1 MSPRV
6 PNDTPAGTPIHVGRS
21 ACGRTMLVASLLALA
36 HGCKD
41 DEPPANDPSGTTESS
56 DDDDSSSGGDVESS
70 TSSGGADESSSSGS
84 STGEPVVEWMF
95 DDVYGVP
102 NVDDDDDEGRRDW
115 LQYVFAEDDD
125 VSVLAVP
132 ALPEGHVVHATISG
146 DTEKVRVWSDTDVL
160 VGSGAEGVVAEG
172 EMTPGAEG
180 AELHVVFDDYNAAAT
195 LTLSHRDADGN
206 EIETADVVLRS
217 APMILNHHLQPDE
230 HVWVV
235 SVNADFGSNA
245 SMVADFE
252 DVLGDKFT
260 AVPGPAYGNDV
271 WIQDEIEF
279 AIAAGPDG
287 QRVDVVIDSIRNR
300 GLDPFAET
308 LVEPD
313 FVAQTWGQP
322 LDATTLDSFGNLE
335 VSPPV
340 TVDGV
345 EYPFGRIYYGRMNG
359 VGLHAD
365 LADKLAGQTVQAPV
379 EMDTLWLCVKHVDE
393 FQTFVPD
400 ASSPKGFKFLFAD
413 VPAAIALL
421 EGLPRG
427 MELTRYGE
435 DHGHATVGSILDDT
449 ALMDLNA
456 DIQADELDPLL
467 AQFQSEFGL
476 TEDDIILVPSLFED
490 VPGCGGV
497 VALIP
502 GMVNLIVATVD
513 DETHVFVPDPFFRT
527 DVGDQAS
534 DPVLQAFEDALPDGL
549 VTHYVDNWDVY
560 HLGLGEVHCGANVLR
575 HPDAHWW
582 ETALHLLEGEG

>member
-1 MSPRV
+1 
-6 PNDTPAGTPIHVGRS
+6 
-21 ACGRTMLVASLLALA
+21 MLVASLLALA

-41 DEPPANDPSGTTESS
+41 DETPANETTGTDESS
-56 DDDDSSSGGDVESS
+56 EGDDTSSSGDVESS
-70 TSSGGADESSSSGS
+70 TSSAGADESSTSGS

-102 NVDDDDDEGRRDW
+102 NVDDDDGEGRADW
-115 LQYVFAEDDD
+115 LQLVFPEDDD
-125 VSVLAVP
+125 ISVLAVP
-132 ALPEGHVVHATISG
+132 GLPEDHVVHATIDG
-146 DTEKVRVWSDTDVL
+146 DTERVRVWSGNDVL
-160 VGSGAEGVVAEG
+160 AGSGAEGVVPEG
-172 EMTPGAEG
+172 EMKPGPEG
-180 AELHVVFDDYNAAAT
+180 AELHVEFEGYNAVAT

-235 SVNADFGSNA
+235 AVDAGFGSNA
-245 SMVADFE
+245 EMVADFQ

-279 AIAAGPDG
+279 AIADAPDG
-287 QRVDVVIDSIRNR
+287 KRVDVVIDSIRDR

-308 LVEPD
+308 LVAPG

-322 LDATTLDSFGNLE
+322 LEATTLDSFGNLE

-345 EYPFGRIYYGRMNG
+345 EYPFGRIYYGRQNG
-359 VGLHAD
+359 VGLHTE
-365 LADKLAGQTVQAPV
+365 LADQLAAQTVQAPV

-413 VPAAIALL
+413 VPAAVTLL
-421 EGLPRG
+421 ESLPRA
-427 MELTRYGE
+427 MEITRYGE
-435 DHGHATVGSILDDT
+435 DHGHPTVGDILDDT

-467 AQFQSEFGL
+467 AQFQAEFGL
-476 TEDDIILVPSLFED
+476 TEEDIIRVPSLFED

-513 DETHVFVPDPFFRT
+513 DETHLFVPDPFFRT

-575 HPDAHWW
+575 HPTDQWW
-582 ETALHLLEGEG
+582 ESALDLLEGEG